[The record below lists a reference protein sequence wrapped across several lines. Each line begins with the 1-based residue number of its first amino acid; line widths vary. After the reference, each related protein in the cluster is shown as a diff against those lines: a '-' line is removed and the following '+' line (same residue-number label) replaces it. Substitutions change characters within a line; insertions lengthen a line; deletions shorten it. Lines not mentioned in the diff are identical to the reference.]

1 MRNRLL
7 VAALAGLVA
16 GTGCHRRW
24 CREDSIP
31 AGPRP
36 APGRLDA
43 PTRPN
48 TIPPARVP
56 TTPPSST
63 PSLPPPELP
72 DGRSSFRTDD
82 PPPAVRVMPRL
93 GEPLQPDDPK
103 PADINPP
110 REILLPDPLP
120 GDSTTARKPASGK
133 RWLGEPIRPDETS
146 ERTAEKPADGGPSKP
161 PAGFARVP
169 GRDGLATGR
178 VPTGGELDWLA
189 ANGFKTVLLL
199 HDPKADVADFRTQA
213 ERRTLRALTIPVD
226 AADFGTAYETFAR
239 AAADR
244 GARPVYVADADPA
257 RAAAVWY
264 ALFRKQEL
272 AGDEVARLRL
282 HGLGGAPDKAA
293 VWPAVQELLA
303 KP

>member
-1 MRNRLL
+1 MRSHLL

-24 CREDSIP
+24 CREDYAP
-31 AGPRP
+31 ADRRP

-48 TIPPARVP
+48 TIPPSRVP
-56 TTPPSST
+56 TTPPSSI

-82 PPPAVRVMPRL
+82 PVPAPRL
-93 GEPLQPDDPK
+93 GEPVK
-103 PADINPP
+103 PADAGPP

-120 GDSTTARKPASGK
+120 GDATTARKPPSGK
-133 RWLGEPIRPDETS
+133 QWLGEPIRPDDTT

-199 HDPKADVADFRTQA
+199 HDPKADVTDFRTQA
-213 ERRTLRALTIPVD
+213 ERRNLRALTIPVD

-244 GARPVYVADADPA
+244 GARPVYVADADSA
-257 RAAAVWY
+257 RATAMWY

-282 HGLGGAPDKAA
+282 HGLGGSPDKAA
-293 VWPAVQELLA
+293 IWPAVQELLR
-303 KP
+303 